1 MKRRYEYTE
10 IDQDRYRSSRYPVIP
25 RSGNDLYI
33 ISRTG
38 DRLDL
43 LANRF
48 YGTPEAWWIL
58 AEANQIGKGT
68 LVVPPGIQLRIP
80 DSAMPFL
87 DMLEQAEEER

>member
-1 MKRRYEYTE
+1 MKRRYEFTD
-10 IDQDRYRSSRYPVIP
+10 IDQDRYRSSRYPEIP
-25 RSGNDLYI
+25 RSDNDLFI

-48 YGTPEAWWIL
+48 YGSAEAWWIL

-68 LVVPPGIQLRIP
+68 LVVPPGMQLRIP
-80 DSAMPFL
+80 DSTMSYR
-87 DMLEQAEEER
+87 DMLEQAEEEK